1 MLSKKMSIILI
12 CLIAISGVIELS
24 FRKSVVAQIIA
35 RSILLIFPVYLLLDK
50 DFKTKYP
57 NPAMG
62 KPGILIILVVFLALT
77 VYQFVCVN

>member
-12 CLIAISGVIELS
+12 CLIIISGVIELS

-35 RSILLIFPVYLLLDK
+35 RVMLLIFPIYLLLDK

-57 NPAMG
+57 NPVIG
-62 KPGILIILVVFLALT
+62 KTGILIILVVFIALT
-77 VYQFVCVN
+77 VYQLVSVI